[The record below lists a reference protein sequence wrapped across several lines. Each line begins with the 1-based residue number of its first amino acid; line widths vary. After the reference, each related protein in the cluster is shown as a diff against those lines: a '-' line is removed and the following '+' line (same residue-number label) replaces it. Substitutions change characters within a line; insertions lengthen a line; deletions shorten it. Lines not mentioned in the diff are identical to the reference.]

1 MNPMSHK
8 PMAHLHVHTQYSLLD
23 GASKFDKLFRTLRTK
38 GVSACSITDHGNL
51 FGAVEFFEAANKAG
65 IQPIIGCEAYLAP
78 LTRFDKTKSLPG
90 FEKDYHLILLA
101 KDAKGWK
108 NLCKM
113 ITKAYLEGYY
123 AKPRID
129 RELLELHHEGL
140 VCLSACMQGEIPY
153 LLRNDRENEALMAL
167 EYYAS
172 LFKEDFFV
180 EVQANGL
187 KEQYALNGQLMGLAK
202 RFGVGLVAT
211 NDCHYVAPEDAKAQ
225 DVLLCIQTNRKVW
238 EEDRFKFPTEGLY
251 VKSAVEMLEEI
262 GLQYEEAVAN
272 TLEIASRCNFAFDFA
287 KKRFPV
293 YRLKEGENGANA
305 QDLLRIKAKR
315 GLEEKLL
322 HLDPSKRFE
331 YEKRL
336 EQELDILI
344 SKGFADYFLIVQDFT
359 NHARSHGVIVGPG
372 RGSAAGS
379 LVSYALG
386 ITKIDPIQHGLLF
399 ERFLNPERVSLPD
412 IDVDFCYENR
422 ERVLEYVKERYG
434 RENVSQIITFGTLKA
449 KAAIRDVG
457 RVLGLSFAETDRIA
471 KLIPAPRQGRE
482 WPLEEAL
489 KMEPKLSELAEKDP
503 RIKELLGYALVLED
517 QVRHASTHAAGVVIS
532 GEPLDDY
539 VPLFKLPDGNVTTQ
553 FSMKYVEKL
562 GYIKFDFLGLKTLTL
577 LDTAKGLIQKARGI
591 QLDLDDLP
599 LDCPEVYALLAKGDT
614 TGVFQ
619 LESQG
624 MRDLLI
630 RLKPGIFEDL
640 VAVLALFRPGPL
652 GSGMVDDFI
661 ERKHGLKE
669 VDYPLPELENILKE
683 TYGVILYQEQVMQIA
698 SRLADYSLGEAD
710 LLRRAM
716 GKKDPKEMARQKER
730 FLSGTTKK
738 RVDASKAQD
747 IFALMEK
754 FADYGFN
761 KSHSAAYAYIS
772 YQCAYVKANFPK
784 EWMAAI
790 LSIDMGDMDKI
801 LKDIYAC
808 KEMGIAV
815 LPPHVNSSDT
825 SFTVTE
831 EGIRFGFL
839 AIKNVGEKAVHQ
851 ILQERKANG
860 PFKDL
865 AEFVLRVASSLVN
878 KRVIESLIKSGAL
891 DSLGPSRKAMFE
903 RVDTLLTKANK
914 RATKRPPRDLFGG
927 FGVSD
932 LHAVNE
938 NAYQDHS
945 EWPDEEKLA
954 FERETTGFYLSGH
967 PLKPYWEKLL
977 RLYGGKVVPIETMDP
992 SSEPWVGGVVTAL
1005 SVKTTKKGD
1014 KYANVVLED
1023 LLTTYAVLVW
1033 PDTFRRYDGLLQKGK
1048 KLVLRGY
1055 IDNQGQGS
1063 RKLVAKEVYDLEE
1076 HLLELVSRY
1085 GVTLVRLNTERITK
1099 EALFRLKEL
1108 FFSTPGS
1115 SPVLLFFES
1124 GDLRR
1129 TLKPEGGLRVDPKA
1143 LKAKLSG
1150 GFGGTVKVV
1159 EG

>member
-1 MNPMSHK
+1 MNSRPQK
-8 PMAHLHVHTQYSLLD
+8 PIAHLHVHTQYSLLD
-23 GASKFDKLFRTLRTK
+23 GASKFDRLFNTLKAK
-38 GVSACSITDHGNL
+38 GASACAITDHGNL

-65 IQPIIGCEAYLAP
+65 VQPIIGCEAYLAP

-101 KDAKGWK
+101 KDATGWK

-129 RELLELHHEGL
+129 RELLGLHHEGL

-153 LLRNDRENEALMAL
+153 LLRNGREKEAHLAL

-180 EVQANGL
+180 EIQANGL
-187 KEQYALNGQLMGLAK
+187 QEQYALNEQLYGLAK

-211 NDCHYVAPEDAKAQ
+211 NDCHYVAPEDAKAH

-251 VKSAVEMLEEI
+251 VKSADEMLDEV
-262 GLQYEEAVAN
+262 GSQFAEAITN
-272 TLEIASRCNFAFDFA
+272 TLEVASRCHFAFDFT

-293 YRLKEGENGANA
+293 YRPKVGEEGTDVQA
-305 QDLLRIKAKR
+305 LLRVKAKK
-315 GLEEKLL
+315 GFEEKRSNLE
-322 HLDPSKRFE
+322 PQKRCE

-344 SKGFADYFLIVQDFT
+344 EKGFADYFLIVQDFT
-359 NHARSHGVIVGPG
+359 NHARSQGIVVGPG

-422 ERVLEYVKERYG
+422 ERVLDYVKERYG
-434 RENVSQIITFGTLKA
+434 KENVSQIITFGTLKA

-457 RVLGLSFAETDRIA
+457 RVLGLSFAETDKIA

-489 KMEPKLSELAEKDP
+489 KMEPKLSELSEKDP
-503 RIKELLGYALVLED
+503 RIKELLSYALVLED

-539 VPLFKLPDGNVTTQ
+539 VPLFKLPGGNITTQ

-591 QLDLDDLP
+591 TLDLDHL
-599 LDCPEVYALLAKGDT
+599 LFDCPEVYALLAKGDT

-624 MRDLLI
+624 MRDLLV

-661 ERKHGLKE
+661 ERKHGLKQ
-669 VDYPLPELENILKE
+669 VSYPLPELEGILKE

-716 GKKDPKEMARQKER
+716 GKKDPREMARQKER
-730 FLSGTTKK
+730 FLSGAAKK
-738 RVDASKAQD
+738 GVDPSKARD

-808 KEMGIAV
+808 KEMEIAV

-831 EGIRFGFL
+831 EGIRFGLL
-839 AIKNVGEKAVHQ
+839 AIKNVGEKAVQQ

-865 AEFVLRVASSLVN
+865 ADFVSRVTSPLVN

-891 DSLGPSRKAMFE
+891 DGLGPFRKAMFD
-903 RVDTLLTKANK
+903 RLDVLLSKANK
-914 RATKRPPRDLFGG
+914 RATKRQTRDLFGG
-927 FGVSD
+927 LGVPEP
-932 LHAVNE
+932 HAFDTNVDE
-938 NAYQDHS
+938 DPS
-945 EWPDEEKLA
+945 EWSDEERLT

-967 PLKPYWEKLL
+967 PLKPYWGKLL
-977 RLYGGKVVPIETMDP
+977 RLYGGKVIQIEAMDA
-992 SSEPWVGGVVTAL
+992 SAEPWVGGVVTAL
-1005 SVKTTKKGD
+1005 SVKTTKKGE
-1014 KYANVVLED
+1014 KYANLVLED

-1033 PDTFRRYDGLLQKGK
+1033 PDTFRRYDGLIQKGS
-1048 KLVLRGY
+1048 KLILRGHL
-1055 IDNQGQGS
+1055 DAQGEGS
-1063 RKLVAKEVYDLEE
+1063 RKLVAKEVYDLEG
-1076 HLLELVSRY
+1076 HLEELVSRY
-1085 GVTLVRLNTERITK
+1085 GVTLVRLNAERITK
-1099 EALFRLKEL
+1099 GELLRLREL
-1108 FFSTPGS
+1108 FLSTPGS
-1115 SPVLLFFES
+1115 SPVLLFFEN
-1124 GDLRR
+1124 GELKR
-1129 TLKPEGGLRVDPKA
+1129 TLKPEGRLRVDPRA
-1143 LKAKLSG
+1143 LKAKLSDR
-1150 GFGGTVKVV
+1150 FGGTIRVS
-1159 EG
+1159 EE